1 MAKTNNKEMS
11 VSETSTSLNSSEV
24 TEVNSVP
31 LYNKYYTLT
40 DEQRQDFEAQ
50 YGFYNGKKIQPYNV
64 AQCIVNHFKV
74 IRIDGMLYIADK
86 DNFIYVNDTKIFEYI
101 IMQLVPAIKLSDIKA
116 VLYDLGRCATVKEVS
131 HYRYVAFNNCVLDIK
146 TLQPVEDFTPEKYI
160 ITSKV
165 YANYEPELVLSKVED
180 VDFVNTFFS
189 TLSCNN
195 DELSRLYLEVL
206 GYCMARTPKFEL
218 GFILKGSAN
227 NGKSTYLDIITALLH
242 NYCSNVKL
250 AQLSKDRCIADL
262 YNSTANIID
271 DMQQT
276 GNIDLEK
283 LQSIITGALFTIKLP
298 GGSELKFRPYCTM
311 LIATTYMLRFKNF
324 NKSLIRRFKVI
335 PFPAN
340 FDDSRDVDMK
350 ENICQPKYL
359 DIIATLA
366 IQAFSKVLADKT
378 FHTSQEVEADTL
390 NYFFDNNSSIAFI
403 MTHPINTLVA
413 KGDYYGDYKLWCMR
427 NDMIEESYEKFCT
440 TVLSFGYLP
449 DRLTFGGI
457 RTNFFKVADF
467 SKSTVEAEYKQYCAS
482 VPEGETPMGI
492 NAYIISLNSD
502 ILKES

>member
-11 VSETSTSLNSSEV
+11 VSETSTSLNNAEV

-64 AQCIVNHFKV
+64 AQCIVEHFTV
-74 IRIDGMLYIADK
+74 IRIDGMLYICDK

-101 IMQLVPAIKLSDIKA
+101 IMQLVPAIKLSDIKS
-116 VLYDLGRCATVKEVS
+116 VLHDLGTITPIKEVS
-131 HYRYVAFNNCVLDIK
+131 SYRYIAFNNCVLDIE
-146 TLQPVEDFTPEKYI
+146 TLQPVTDFTPEKYI
-160 ITSKV
+160 ITTKV
-165 YANYEPELVLSKVED
+165 YANYVPEIVLSNAED
-180 VDFVNTFFS
+180 VKFVKSFFS

-195 DELSRLYLEVL
+195 SKLSRIHLEVL
-206 GYCMARTPKFEL
+206 GYCMTRINKFEL
-218 GFILKGSAN
+218 GFIFKGGAN
-227 NGKSTYLDIITALLH
+227 NGKSTYLDVIISLLH
-242 NYCSNVKL
+242 DYCSNAKL
-250 AQLSKDRCIADL
+250 SQLSKDRYVADL

-283 LQSIITGALFTIKLP
+283 LQSIITGALFNIKLA
-298 GGSELKFRPYCTM
+298 GGSELKFRPYSKM

-340 FDDSRDVDMK
+340 FDNSGDVDMR
-350 ENICQPKYL
+350 ECICQPKYL

-366 IQAFSKVLADKT
+366 IQAFSKVLADKM
-378 FHTSQEVEADTL
+378 FHITPEVEADTL

-403 MTHPINTLVA
+403 MTHPINTLIH
-413 KGDYYGDYKLWCMR
+413 KREYRGYYELWCMH
-427 NDMIEESYEKFCT
+427 NEMEVESENKFYS
-440 TVLSFGYLP
+440 TVLSFGYMP
-449 DRLTFGGI
+449 DRITFDGI

-467 SKSTVEAEYKQYCAS
+467 SKSKLEAEYKQYCAS
-482 VPEGETPMGI
+482 VPEGETPINI
-492 NAYIISLNSD
+492 NAYIVSLNSN
-502 ILKES
+502 IGKER

>member
-1 MAKTNNKEMS
+1 MANTNNKEMS
-11 VSETSTSLNSSEV
+11 VSETSTSLNNAEV

-40 DEQRQDFEAQ
+40 EEQRQDFEAQ
-50 YGFYNGKKIQPYNV
+50 YGFYNGRKIQPYNV
-64 AQCIVNHFKV
+64 AQCIVEHFTV
-74 IRIDGMLYIADK
+74 IRIDDMLYISDK

-116 VLYDLGRCATVKEVS
+116 VLYDLGRCTPVKEAS
-131 HYRYVAFNNCVLDIK
+131 HYKYVAFNNCVLDIE
-146 TLQPVEDFTPEKYI
+146 TLQPVTDFTPEKYI
-160 ITSKV
+160 ITNKV
-165 YANYEPELVLSKVED
+165 YANYVPELLLSNTED
-180 VDFVNTFFS
+180 VKFVKSFLT

-195 DELSRLYLEVL
+195 EKLSRLYLEVD
-206 GYCMARTPKFEL
+206 GYCMVSTPKFEL
-218 GFILKGSAN
+218 GFILKGGAN
-227 NGKSTYLDIITALLH
+227 NGKSTYLDIVTSQLH
-242 NYCSNVKL
+242 DYCSNVKL
-250 AQLSKDRCIADL
+250 AQLSKDRYVADL

-276 GNIDLEK
+276 GNIDLAK
-283 LQSIITGALFTIKLP
+283 FQSIITGAPFNIKLA
-298 GGSELKFRPYCTM
+298 GGTELKFRPYSTM

-340 FDDSRDVDMK
+340 FDYSRDVDMK
-350 ENICQPKYL
+350 ENICKPKYL
-359 DIIATLA
+359 DIISTMA

-378 FHTSQEVEADTL
+378 FHIPEEVEADTL

-403 MTHPINTLVA
+403 MTHPINTLIA